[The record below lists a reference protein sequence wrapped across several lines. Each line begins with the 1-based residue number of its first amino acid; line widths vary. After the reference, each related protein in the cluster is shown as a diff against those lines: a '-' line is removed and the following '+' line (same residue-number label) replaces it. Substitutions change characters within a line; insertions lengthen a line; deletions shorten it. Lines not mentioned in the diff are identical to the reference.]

1 MPAASTSY
9 RVTAV
14 YYIDT
19 DHMLMKSKL
28 AKIKQSGTSIIIL
41 HHHDLDEVLH
51 IFRIVCNLIA
61 MLSNYM
67 CTL

>member
-19 DHMLMKSKL
+19 NLMLMKSKL
-28 AKIKQSGTSIIIL
+28 VKIRQSGTSVIIL
-41 HHHDLDEVLH
+41 HHHDLNGVLH
-51 IFRIVCNLIA
+51 VFKIVC
-61 MLSNYM
+61 S
-67 CTL
+67 